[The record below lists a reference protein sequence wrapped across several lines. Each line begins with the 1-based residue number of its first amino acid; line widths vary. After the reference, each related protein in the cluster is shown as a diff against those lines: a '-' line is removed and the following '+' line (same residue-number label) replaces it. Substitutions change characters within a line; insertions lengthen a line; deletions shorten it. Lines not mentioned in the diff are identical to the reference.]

1 MIAYKFLCAGGVGP
15 FSRYHWPLP
24 SDGGGAGAW
33 VAAAPDPVLCRRAVH
48 ACRVGDLPWWLQDE
62 LWELELDGAVT
73 AGRHKVMAPRGRLL
87 RRVAAWDADCA
98 QRFADA
104 CAERARDHAV
114 AALERAGASSE
125 ATRLRRAATPR
136 ELFDTV
142 RTAEPPEAAR
152 VAVTMAGGAARRA
165 LGGAAVTAA
174 YIAAHTAANVDGAEA
189 MDAERAWQ
197 SQWLS
202 TALALSA

>member
-15 FSRYHWPLP
+15 FSGYRWPLP
-24 SDGGGAGAW
+24 SDGGAGPWVAGA
-33 VAAAPDPVLCRRAVH
+33 PDAVPCRRAVH
-48 ACRVGDLPWWLQDE
+48 ACRVADLPWWLRAE
-62 LWELELDGAVT
+62 LWEVELEGTVT

-87 RRVAAWDADCA
+87 RRVERWDGACA

-114 AALERAGASSE
+114 AALDRAGASEE
-125 ATRLRRAATPR
+125 ARRLRRAATPR
-136 ELFDTV
+136 ELFNTV
-142 RTAEPPEAAR
+142 RAAEPPEEAR